1 MSTVTTEVAPAITEQ
16 PMSTTGRVGEAI
28 NLTCTATGIPTPTI
42 TWFRDGS
49 TIEGAVFQFLYFPS
63 VKPENRGYYYCTAE
77 NTQGSVQS
85 DRILLTLDGMLED
98 W

>member
-1 MSTVTTEVAPAITEQ
+1 MFTVTTEVAPEITEP
-16 PMSTTGRVGEAI
+16 PMRTTGRVGQAI
-28 NLTCTATGIPTPTI
+28 NLTCTATGVPTPTI

-49 TIEGAVFQFLYFPS
+49 TVEGAVFQFLYLPS
-63 VKPENRGYYYCTAE
+63 AKPEDRGYYYCTAG

-85 DRILLTLDGMLED
+85 DSILLTLDGMLED